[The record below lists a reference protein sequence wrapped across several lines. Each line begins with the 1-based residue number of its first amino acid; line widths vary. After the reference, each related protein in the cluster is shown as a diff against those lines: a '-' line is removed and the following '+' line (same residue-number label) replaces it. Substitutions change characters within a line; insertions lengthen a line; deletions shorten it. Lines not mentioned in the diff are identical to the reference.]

1 MFTIISIQV
10 PRKTKRKVNR
20 KEYVVVVAVFV
31 FPFLHNHHKNRQKKN
46 MHEMKLKKQALDLR
60 RKREIEER
68 ERERRHEEKRRT
80 KKTYKRL
87 KKVSK
92 EDEEEQKKKKKK
104 KEADEKRK
112 STETSTKKKKKKK
125 STKKESKNKTV
136 TTTTTTSKR
145 SGRKRSSK
153 KKEEKEDELEDEVTI
168 LRNPLG
174 DDETVDVSIIAK
186 EAAIQLPLANHAQEW
201 ESMTEDEHPE
211 DVVVTKCKTLKENFS
226 KGKVIVMQLP
236 MDLPNS
242 IDNISSDVQSNMPQ
256 GIFGDLRLHQ
266 SGKVTVK
273 TRKGIVLNVTGGI
286 VDRMSELALQVDMEK
301 HTVIALPRIEG
312 HLVFHPNYNSL
323 IGDSSFREEE
333 EDEESNGSET
343 ESDS

>member
-1 MFTIISIQV
+1 
-10 PRKTKRKVNR
+10 
-20 KEYVVVVAVFV
+20 
-31 FPFLHNHHKNRQKKN
+31 

-92 EDEEEQKKKKKK
+92 EDEEEKKKK
-104 KEADEKRK
+104 KEADTKKK
-112 STETSTKKKKKKK
+112 STETASKRGKSTKK

-286 VDRMSELALQVDMEK
+286 VDRMSELAFQVDMEK
-301 HTVIALPRIEG
+301 HKVIALPRIEG

-323 IGDSSFREEE
+323 IGGSSFREEE

-343 ESDS
+343 ESE